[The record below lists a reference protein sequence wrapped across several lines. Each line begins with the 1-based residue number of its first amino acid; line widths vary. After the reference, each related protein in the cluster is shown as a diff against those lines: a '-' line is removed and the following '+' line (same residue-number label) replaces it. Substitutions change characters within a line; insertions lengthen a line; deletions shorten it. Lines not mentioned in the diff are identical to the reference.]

1 MKPAL
6 GQPTPAQPDLFRP
19 RLLDIINPAHPLVRL
34 ADTVDWA
41 AFEKSLAP
49 CFSGQAGRQAK
60 PIRLMV
66 GLQYLKFAFDR
77 SDEAVVAEWVENP
90 YWQYFCGATFFEH
103 TPPIDA
109 SSLTRWRGHLQEAG
123 VEAMLAETI
132 RAGLRG
138 GLIKPAELA
147 RVNVDTT
154 VQEKNVRFP
163 TDARLLDRSRERL
176 VKRAQSKGLA
186 LRQSYARLGKR
197 ALRQQSAY
205 AAARQFKRARREE
218 KKLRTYLGRVV
229 RDIERKSNDKYHGIA
244 GELTTE
250 LEKARRLLAQK
261 KTDSHKLYSLHE
273 PQVECIAKGKAH
285 KRYEFG
291 CKASLVTAATTNW
304 IVGARAVHGNPYDGH
319 TLGAALAQAAR
330 LTGAKIKQAVCDL
343 GYRGHDVAGASCDVQ
358 IVRRRRKG
366 LPRALRFWWKRRSA
380 IEPVI
385 GHVKSDCRMERNR
398 LAGVIGDK
406 LGAILSAC
414 GFNLRKLLR
423 GLAQPFYFLLW
434 LWQSWSRWAAAPNAV
449 EPQTA

>member
-1 MKPAL
+1 MKPPL
-6 GQPTPAQPDLFRP
+6 GDPTPAQSDLFRP
-19 RLLDIINPAHPLVRL
+19 RLLDIIDPAHPLIRL
-34 ADTVDWA
+34 ADTVDWTT
-41 AFEKSLAP
+41 FEKSLAS
-49 CFSGQAGRQAK
+49 CFSRDTGRQAK

-77 SDEAVVAEWVENP
+77 SDEGVVAEWIENP

-103 TPPIDA
+103 TAPIDS
-109 SSLTRWRGHLQEAG
+109 SSLTRWRGHLREAG

-138 GLIKPAELA
+138 GLIKPAELE

-163 TDARLLDRSRERL
+163 TDSRLLDRSRERL
-176 VKRAQSKGLA
+176 VKRARSKGLV
-186 LRQSYARLGKR
+186 LRQTFARVGKR

-205 AAARQFKRARREE
+205 AAARQLKRARRGER
-218 KKLRTYLGRVV
+218 KLRAYLGRVV
-229 RDIERKSNDKYHGIA
+229 RDIERKCNDKYHGIT
-244 GELTTE
+244 GELALE
-250 LEKARRLLAQK
+250 LEKARRLLKQQRS
-261 KTDSHKLYSLHE
+261 DSHKLYSLHE

-291 CKASLVTAATTNW
+291 CKAGLVTSAKTNW
-304 IVGARAVHGNPYDGH
+304 ILGARALHGNPYDGH

-343 GYRGHDVAGASCDVQ
+343 GFRGHDVAAGQCDVQ
-358 IVRRRRKG
+358 IARRRRKG
-366 LPRALRFWWKRRSA
+366 VPRAIRRWWKRRSA

-385 GHVKSDCRMERNR
+385 GHVKADCRMERNR
-398 LAGVIGDK
+398 LGGVIGDK
-406 LGAILSAC
+406 LNAILSAC

-423 GLAQPFYFLLW
+423 GFAHAIYFLRRLWACWSLFVATPDGAQP
-434 LWQSWSRWAAAPNAV
+434 QAA
-449 EPQTA
+449 